1 VCNPACD
8 AKQVCTAAGECVDK
22 PAPAPAPPAPAVAA
36 MVTGAEDPSAKASRD
51 EVPAGIE
58 LGARLGYGVAL
69 GNVSGNAGDSLGNYV
84 NGVVPIWI
92 EAGYRLPHPNL
103 SIGAYFQYGAGMVN
117 STSANGLSGF
127 IQGGNCTSSGVSCSA
142 NLVMYGLQA
151 HYHFMPGARFDP
163 WVGGGFGMESFNASI
178 SSGSS
183 SVGASL
189 SAFDFLIVQ
198 AGGDFQPS
206 RSFGVGPAAWF
217 GLGQFGNL
225 SVTRNGTTASGG
237 INNTSIH
244 EWLSLG
250 LRGVFDFDVA
260 R

>member
-1 VCNPACD
+1 MRGRLHNRV
-8 AKQVCTAAGECVDK
+8 VTAVATV
-22 PAPAPAPPAPAVAA
+22 AFLSIAARAHAQAQPPAP
-36 MVTGAEDPSAKASRD
+36 TKPSEDPSANASLD

-69 GNVSGNAGDSLGNYV
+69 GNVSGAAGDSLGDYV

-103 SIGAYFQYGAGMVN
+103 TIGAYFQYGAGMVN
-117 STSANGLSGF
+117 SSSANGLSGF

-163 WVGGGFGMESFNASI
+163 WIGGGFGMESLNASI
-178 SSGSS
+178 SAGSS

-206 RSFGVGPAAWF
+206 RSFGVGPAAWL

-225 SVTRNGTTASGG
+225 SVTHNGTTSSGG